1 MCLEIVIDDRDR
13 NAELINTLTQFREVK
28 LTRKRLPTGDFIV
41 GDRLLFERK
50 TVKDFAISLIDG
62 RLFNQAKRMAQSH
75 LRPAWIL
82 EGDAQSWRS
91 LNIRR
96 EAIQGALI
104 NLMLIYDLPVLRA
117 TRPAETA
124 HLLLYTGRQIQRALL
139 GGTTICKRYGIAKSP
154 QSRRLRVLQSLPGVG
169 PKRAKALLQT
179 FGSIRGC
186 INASNE
192 ELLKVHGMGSALA
205 ERICKTVE
213 EPPVY
218 YG

>member
-1 MCLEIVIDDRDR
+1 MDLEIVIDDRER
-13 NAELINTLTQFREVK
+13 NVELINTLTQFQEIT

-41 GDRLLFERK
+41 GRRLLIERK
-50 TVKDFAISLIDG
+50 TVKDFAVSLLDG

-104 NLMLIYDLPVLRA
+104 NLMLIYDLPVLRS
-117 TRPAETA
+117 TRPEETA
-124 HLLLYTGRQIQRALL
+124 HLLLYTGRQIQRALQ
-139 GGTTICKRYGIAKSP
+139 GGNAIGKRYGIAKSP
-154 QSRRLRVLQSLPGVG
+154 QSGRLRLLQSLPGVG

-192 ELLKVHGMGSALA
+192 ELLKVDGMGRALA

-213 EPPVY
+213 EAPVCY
-218 YG
+218 R